1 VTVASMMCASWSHLS
16 GLLPPLPSTDDREH
30 RNLQRGPVD
39 APLARGDGPMTRE
52 QGRRAVRRR
61 RRAARR
67 GDQDSPPNEPDS
79 PAFTFVR
86 SYLSMAWRTTD
97 GSTVPSLASSW
108 RALKTVECASIF
120 R

>member
-1 VTVASMMCASWSHLS
+1 QTIASTGTS
-16 GLLPPLPSTDDREH
+16 
-30 RNLQRGPVD
+30 
-39 APLARGDGPMTRE
+39 RGDGGWPARARRRADDGE

-108 RALKTVECASIF
+108 RALTTIECASIF
-120 R
+120 RWRRAAGRVSEKPQPSAPSTP